1 MRKALIDTDILSE
14 FLKGR
19 DPRVTENGLKYLET
33 FDRLTYSSVTLYELV
48 RGLEEKGSARQVEKV
63 LDWLKANEEIV
74 PASEDYL
81 KAAQIKAQA
90 RRIGRTVELPDC
102 LIACSAARLG
112 LSLITGN
119 TSDFQAIQAAG
130 LDLTIENW
138 RDEAPAK

>member
-1 MRKALIDTDILSE
+1 MRKALIDTDIISE

-19 DPRVTENGLKYLET
+19 DRRVVENALTYLES
-33 FDRLTYSSVTLYELV
+33 FDRLSYSSVTLYEIV
-48 RGLEEKGSARQVEKV
+48 RGLDEKGSARQVEKA

-74 PASEDYL
+74 PTSEDYL
-81 KAAQIKAQA
+81 KAAQVKAQA
-90 RRIGRTVELPDC
+90 RRKGRTVELPDC

-112 LSLITGN
+112 LTLITGN

-138 RDEAPAK
+138 RD